1 MDSFFHGICKE
12 VCMHFFNNRLIVKTA
27 VSAVLAEHF
36 LFSSIDNVSGLL
48 SHVFLAGFGVQ

>member
-1 MDSFFHGICKE
+1 
-12 VCMHFFNNRLIVKTA
+12 MHFFNNRLIVKTA